1 MKIAQIKFND
11 PAFRMFKGLEIN
23 IAKRITIIAGHNGI
37 GKSTLLGL
45 IANGSEMKNRQ
56 GVSLFQRSFQA
67 QLHEL
72 FFLDKERDYVK
83 ERRKKPVFQLK
94 YTDKG
99 KSDLIKTCNVSAHKE
114 KGKADVRLKV
124 VPRGKNDEWGV
135 GEAAKVPIPT
145 LFLGMSRMFPTGEAQ
160 ENLRTIKTKSLD
172 DADSTYIRDK
182 YKSVIDHKIDERSD
196 EITQQELKGT
206 NKRSLLPKFDHSS
219 KSISLGQDSLS
230 TIVTALASFN
240 KLKREQGVNYKGGIL
255 LIDEVDAGFHPRV
268 QVKLVELLKK
278 EAKDLDL
285 QIIMTTHSLTMIK
298 SVLDYKNETGEHS
311 PDDVVYIQDVL
322 KPRLMIYPSYEKIK
336 MDMLGEL
343 PSYDKKMQEIKVYF
357 EDLEAKWVFE
367 QILKTCHHDV
377 EEELSVC
384 LNLIAAKL
392 GCDNLMTLIKVDNY
406 FKSVLVIFDNDVLLT
421 DNFPK
426 IENEP
431 TVLVLPAV
439 CKEGEESSDYRTP
452 ECQMFLYLRDLMSDT
467 NSDFCNEI
475 PAGYTLEV
483 IKDRILDSFPK
494 KPTDKAL
501 RDLRKTWFNDNKI
514 HFEKLNIID
523 WYFKDREKYI
533 KDFVDQLK
541 NAIQA
546 LK

>member
-45 IANGSEMKNRQ
+45 IANGSEIKRSQ
-56 GVSLFQRSFQA
+56 GVSLFERSFQA

-72 FFLDKERDYVK
+72 FFLDKDRDYVK
-83 ERRKKPVFQLK
+83 ERGKKPVFQLI
-94 YTDKG
+94 YTDEG
-99 KSDLIKTCNVSAHKE
+99 KSNLIKTCNVSAHRE
-114 KGKADVRLKV
+114 TGKADVRLKV

-160 ENLRTIKTKSLD
+160 ENLRTTKTKSLD
-172 DADSTYIRDK
+172 EADITYIRDK
-182 YKSVIDHKIDERSD
+182 YKSVIDHKIKERSD

-206 NKRSLLPKFDHSS
+206 NKRSLLPQFEHSS

-240 KLKREQGVNYKGGIL
+240 KLKRKQGAAYKGGIL

-268 QVKLVELLKK
+268 QIKLMKLFMK
-278 EAKDLDL
+278 EAKVLNL

-298 SVLDYKNETGEHS
+298 SVLEYKKDVGKYS
-311 PDDVVYIQDVL
+311 LDDVIYIQDVL
-322 KPRLMIYPSYEKIK
+322 KPSLMVHPSYEKIK

-357 EDLEAKWVFE
+357 EDLEAMWFFE
-367 QILKTCHHDV
+367 QILKTSQYDV
-377 EEELSVC
+377 EKELSVR

-392 GCDNLMTLIKVDNY
+392 GCDNLMSLMKADKY

-421 DNFPK
+421 DNFRK
-426 IENEP
+426 IENESN
-431 TVLVLPAV
+431 VLVLPAV
-439 CKEGEESSDYRTP
+439 CEEGKDSGSYRTP
-452 ECQMFLYLRDLMSDT
+452 ECQMYLYLRDLMSNT
-467 NSDFCNEI
+467 NSEFCNEK
-475 PAGYTLEV
+475 PHEYTLEN
-483 IKDRILDSFPK
+483 IKDRIIDSFPLERDEK
-494 KPTDKAL
+494 EL
-501 RDLRKTWFNDNKI
+501 RVLRKAWFNENKI

-523 WYFKDREKYI
+523 WYFREKRKYI
-533 KDFVDQLK
+533 EDFIEQLK
-541 NAIQA
+541 KTIQA
-546 LK
+546 LM